1 MNDDDVV
8 DTLRVD
14 STRVI
19 NPEKFTDD
27 VEIDPIYLDKP

>member
-1 MNDDDVV
+1 MNDDVV
-8 DTLRVD
+8 DTPRVD

-27 VEIDPIYLDKP
+27 LENDPIYLDKP